1 MSLITK
7 ASTPKSKMSGFSI
20 GTPTKGQKEL
30 ASREKELE
38 TQCADLQM
46 KLAENERMQQDD
58 REKMSW
64 IINELDQRS
73 SALAEAEAKA
83 SHADK
88 QKREMND
95 ELERLKNELLDS
107 LDSAAAQQE
116 LRTLASLKKILEDE
130 MANHEA
136 VITEMRHKH
145 SHDAQGLNEQLDKLR
160 KNKTVLEKQR
170 NSLEVENSDLQAELK
185 LTSGN
190 KQEADR
196 KRKQLETQCA
206 ELQMKLAETERMWQ
220 DDWEEMNKIIN
231 ERDQMSSAL
240 AEAEARASPTDK
252 SSGTLEE
259 ELNEASTRPLYYS
272 DFEFRPAV
280 ASESRSHNRLS
291 IGDEIQQMNLPI
303 SQMPLHD
310 LEFRTPEVDTRD
322 ASTQTDDTSSGGYV
336 VFGLVCAALAA
347 IFIWTFMV
355 EVEYHYYI

>member
-160 KNKTVLEKQR
+160 KNKTR
-170 NSLEVENSDLQAELK
+170 
-185 LTSGN
+185 
-190 KQEADR
+190 
-196 KRKQLETQCA
+196 
-206 ELQMKLAETERMWQ
+206 
-220 DDWEEMNKIIN
+220 EEMNKILN
-231 ERDQMSSAL
+231 DMDQMSSAL

>member
-73 SALAEAEAKA
+73 SALAEAEARA

-160 KNKTVLEKQR
+160 KNKTR
-170 NSLEVENSDLQAELK
+170 
-185 LTSGN
+185 
-190 KQEADR
+190 
-196 KRKQLETQCA
+196 
-206 ELQMKLAETERMWQ
+206 
-220 DDWEEMNKIIN
+220 EEMNKILN
-231 ERDQMSSAL
+231 DMDQMSSAL